1 MRKSTAILLTLLSL
15 ISMPVLAGPKT
26 KKERVLDMTT
36 IVIHVRRNDGQLELS
51 FDGKTYSK
59 KDLNFQLGE
68 QHLDSAR
75 NRRVIVMLDARTA
88 YISDIKTVPE
98 MAVNAGFTDMQAFAV
113 FPDMGNM
120 AEILYGPVRKI
131 SDHPDS
137 RHGNSSN
144 ESKNTEKGI
153 SP

>member
-1 MRKSTAILLTLLSL
+1 MQRSTAILLILLSL
-15 ISMPVLAGPKT
+15 LSTPLLAGRKT

-51 FDGKTYSK
+51 FDGKKFSK
-59 KDLNFQLGE
+59 KELNFQLGE

-75 NRRVIVMLDARTA
+75 NRRVIVMLDARTTF
-88 YISDIKTVPE
+88 ISDIKIVPE

-120 AEILYGPVRKI
+120 AEILYGPVRQI

-137 RHGNSSN
+137 HQANSSD
-144 ESKNTEKGI
+144 EAKNTVKGI
-153 SP
+153 SR